1 MEETGR
7 GGVQVSMR
15 TPTVTETP
23 LRMAR
28 VEHDTFIDT
37 AKSPAP
43 SPSSLNSCAADL
55 PARD

>member
-1 MEETGR
+1 MK
-7 GGVQVSMR
+7 

-28 VEHDTFIDT
+28 VEHDTFIDDG
-37 AKSPAP
+37 ASPPP